1 MTRIARL
8 LVIAGS
14 AAALAPAAPASAQVM
29 ALNPTTMIGFAGTV
43 AADKHARQQMGA
55 RIAQR
60 RRAPAASVRPAQF
73 VYKPSAA
80 VRQQVYARAVAQT
93 QKTSP
98 SEAPK
103 LRDALMSGKVARD
116 TASYLGRYGMSA
128 TNLADTTALYLAT
141 AWYATRGSNADPTR
155 AQMIGLRNQV
165 AATYATLPGFARA
178 SDATKQELS
187 EANIIQAIFA
197 GSIANAVAKDPK
209 FAAVARPAV
218 AKGVMNLYGL
228 NLLKLN
234 LTSQGLR

>member
-1 MTRIARL
+1 MMRIARL

-14 AAALAPAAPASAQVM
+14 AAALAPAAPAAAQVM
-29 ALNPTTMIGFAGTV
+29 ALNPTTMVGFAGTV
-43 AADKHARQQMGA
+43 AADKHARRQIGA

-60 RRAPAASVRPAQF
+60 RPTSTASVRPAQF
-73 VYKPSAA
+73 AYKPSGA
-80 VRQQVYARAVAQT
+80 VRRQVYARAIAQT

-103 LRDALMSGKVARD
+103 LRDALVSGKVARE
-116 TASYLGRYGMSA
+116 TAGYLARYGMSA

-141 AWYATRGSNADPTR
+141 AWYATRGSDADPSR
-155 AQMIGLRNQV
+155 VQMIGLRNQV
-165 AATYATLPGFARA
+165 AATFATLPGFARA
-178 SDATKQELS
+178 SDAAKQELS
-187 EANIIQAIFA
+187 EANIIQAAFA
-197 GSIANAVAKDPK
+197 GNVATAAAKDRK
-209 FAAVARPAV
+209 FAAMARPAV